1 MPNTF
6 PGPSRR
12 GNAPKR
18 ILLAVAVAAIGVGV
32 LVYVFAQNSG
42 GPTPGP
48 QGQGLPPAGAG
59 GGLQLGGEGDQVAR
73 NVDISF
79 VSREDPTRTQA
90 RMVAQQMAPQGP
102 RGYIATT
109 PRMAIFQSSGQTV
122 HVQADRGDLAM
133 PARNQPPER
142 GTLTGDVIIRIYEKG
157 IEDIDPANPGP
168 APAATFNTPALDFNV
183 ELGTVT
189 TQETVKGTAQNLV
202 FEVNGLDI
210 RGNQVTSQLERLE
223 SQRGG
228 TATFTPPPSKP
239 AQDKPQ
245 EPTRRQG
252 ERPTGQPRTGA
263 PAPSTQP
270 ATPAPTEPTVAAE
283 AVVDQYYHLQLQ
295 GNVAIVRG
303 TMTTSADTL
312 DAWVHLVDNALPDG
326 AIAPLGPQTASGQ
339 LDLTARLMTALMAAV
354 EQDQS
359 SDTTTGTPGE
369 PITLTWDG
377 PLVARPLASRP
388 RPELATDDL
397 AFRLSAPQRGLV
409 RVADSE
415 LGAKGHAATIDYYPT
430 TQRAVLLGPA
440 ANSVFVTAPGVGE
453 ARGIRVE
460 LDLLSETAAL
470 IGPGQLTAL
479 GEDQQG
485 RIAWAERADM
495 AFRQIPAADPS
506 QRGSLTLKSANFK
519 GKVNGQAQDA
529 RLAGE
534 TVDAEFFD
542 VDAGRPLIERLVL
555 AREPNEPAT
564 ASSDRTGSLS
574 GDLIEVDFELDD
586 TKQRSMPS
594 RLVATGSVKGRGQD
608 ATFNAD
614 TLEAKLNAT
623 LDGTKLRTEVDEAVL
638 TGSVDLAATDTNGA
652 RVAAKGERVLIRP
665 NEQYA
670 EIVAAD
676 GTIATASRAG
686 TEIAGPQIRLD
697 ALKGQ
702 AQVFGPGTLVHE
714 LHRDDR
720 PRPSTLTLGWD
731 NFMLFND
738 QDGSAEA
745 DGNAR
750 VNLTDNRNEED
761 RIAAANIQLAFS
773 VPAEATETEPMDP
786 DFAQGQRELL
796 WARAEADPAPG
807 SKVIIESRR
816 YLGASLQDR
825 TLQSALV
832 LMVPEAKLDGPTSNI
847 EATGE
852 GRAIILEHPD
862 ATPLDDGATSD
873 RARGAFTDMARGGAG
888 EALVDWLGS
897 MTFDRMAQELVLNRA
912 VRLSHRTDAD
922 APQLDLDCETLTIT
936 LEGLDR
942 SRSATTLRTARAEG
956 AVYAATD
963 DRELVCRS
971 LDYDARTGIV
981 IASGDPM
988 APVVVFDK
996 RSAQPASAASVR
1008 WNINTGEFTIVRP
1021 LPAGGAIPAGGP

>member
-1 MPNTF
+1 MPNTL

-18 ILLAVAVAAIGVGV
+18 ILLAVAIAAVGVGV

-48 QGQGLPPAGAG
+48 QGQGLPPVGSED
-59 GGLQLGGEGDQVAR
+59 GLQLGGAGDQVAS

-79 VSREDPTRTQA
+79 FSRDDQTRPQA

-109 PRMAIFQSSGQTV
+109 PRMAISQSSGQTV

-133 PARNQPPER
+133 PTRNQPPER
-142 GTLTGDVIIRIYEKG
+142 GTLTGDVLIRIYEMG
-157 IEDIDPANPGP
+157 IEAIDPANPGP
-168 APAATFNTPALDFNV
+168 APVATFATPALDFNV
-183 ELGTVT
+183 ELGTVST
-189 TQETVKGTAQNLV
+189 RETVKGTAENLV
-202 FEVNGLDI
+202 FEVDGLDI

-228 TATFTPPPSKP
+228 TATYTPPPSKP
-239 AQDKPQ
+239 TQAGPQ
-245 EPTRRQG
+245 EPARSRG
-252 ERPTGQPRTGA
+252 DRPAGQPRT
-263 PAPSTQP
+263 PSPTPTQASP
-270 ATPAPTEPTVAAE
+270 DPTPAEPAA
-283 AVVDQYYHLQLQ
+283 ALTDQYYHLQIQ
-295 GNVAIVRG
+295 DNVAIVRG
-303 TMTTSADTL
+303 TMTTTADTL
-312 DAWVHLVDNALPDG
+312 DAWVHLVDNSLPEG
-326 AIAPLGPQTASGQ
+326 AIAPLGTRTASGQ

-354 EQDQS
+354 EQDQATNP
-359 SDTTTGTPGE
+359 DDAGTSGEPGE

-377 PLVARPLASRP
+377 PLVARPLANRP
-388 RPELATDDL
+388 RELATDDL
-397 AFRLSAPQRGLV
+397 AFRLSAPERGLV
-409 RVADSE
+409 QIADAE
-415 LGAKGHAATIDYYPT
+415 MGAKGHAATIDYYPT
-430 TQRAVLLGPA
+430 TQRAILLGPA

-485 RIAWAERADM
+485 RIAWAERADIE
-495 AFRQIPAADPS
+495 FRRVAATND
-506 QRGSLTLKSANFK
+506 QKESLTLKSANFK
-519 GKVNGQAQDA
+519 GKVNGEAQDA
-529 RLAGE
+529 YLAGE

-542 VDAGRPLIERLVL
+542 VDGNRPLIRRLVM
-555 AREPNEPAT
+555 AREPNEPAM

-574 GDLIEVDFELDD
+574 GDLIEVDFELDEAE
-586 TKQRSMPS
+586 QRSLPS
-594 RLVATGSVKGRGQD
+594 RLVATGSVEGRGQE

-614 TLEAKLNAT
+614 KLDAKLSTT
-623 LDGTKLRTEVDEAVL
+623 LDGTKMRTEVDEAEL
-638 TGSVDLAATDTNGA
+638 TGSVDLAATDSNGA

-670 EIVAAD
+670 EVVAAD

-697 ALKGQ
+697 ALNGK
-702 AQVFGPGTLVHE
+702 AEVFGPGTLTHE
-714 LHRDDR
+714 LYRDGQT
-720 PRPSTLTLGWD
+720 RPSTLTLGWD

-738 QDGSAEA
+738 QTGSAEA

-750 VNLTDNRNEED
+750 VKLTDNRNEED

-773 VPAEATETEPMDP
+773 MPEEPDEAVPMDP

-807 SKVIIESRR
+807 SVVIIESRR
-816 YLGASLQDR
+816 YLGTSPQDR

-832 LMVPEAKLDGPTSNI
+832 LMVPEATLDGPTSNI
-847 EATGE
+847 EATGQ
-852 GRAIILEHPD
+852 GRAIILERPD
-862 ATPLDDGATSD
+862 ATPLDDGATTD
-873 RARGAFTDMARGGAG
+873 RARGSFTDMARGGSG

-897 MTFDRMAQELVLNRA
+897 MAFDRTAQQLVLNRA
-912 VRLSHRTDAD
+912 VRLSHRTGPDS
-922 APQLDLDCETLTIT
+922 PQLDLDCETLTIT

>member
-1 MPNTF
+1 MPHT
-6 PGPSRR
+6 PTGPSRR

-18 ILLAVAVAAIGVGV
+18 ILLAVAIAAVGVGV
-32 LVYVFAQNSG
+32 LVYVFAQGSG
-42 GPTPGP
+42 GPKQGP
-48 QGQGLPPAGAG
+48 QGQGLPPVGAQPG
-59 GGLQLGGEGDQVAR
+59 VQLGGGDQVAS

-79 VSREDPTRTQA
+79 VARDDPTRTQA
-90 RMVAQQMAPQGP
+90 RMVAQQMAPDGP
-102 RGYIATT
+102 RGYIATS

-122 HVQADRGDLAM
+122 HVQANRGDLAM

-142 GTLTGDVIIRIYEKG
+142 GTLTGDVLIRIYEAG
-157 IEDIDPANPGP
+157 IDAIDPDNPGP
-168 APAATFNTPALDFNV
+168 DPATTFATPALDFNV
-183 ELGTVT
+183 ELGTVST
-189 TQETVKGTAQNLV
+189 RETVRGTAQNLV

-210 RGNQVTSQLERLE
+210 RGNQATSQLERLE

-228 TATFTPPPSKP
+228 TATYTPPATKPS
-239 AQDKPQ
+239 D
-245 EPTRRQG
+245 
-252 ERPTGQPRTGA
+252 
-263 PAPSTQP
+263 PAPQQP
-270 ATPAPTEPTVAAE
+270 ADQPTPRPAATPRANPPAEAGIPPAPEVPAE
-283 AVVDQYYHLQLQ
+283 QPVEQFYHLQIQ
-295 GNVAIVRG
+295 DNVTIVRG
-303 TMTTSADTL
+303 AMTTTADTL
-312 DAWVHLVDNALPDG
+312 DAWVHLVDNALPEG
-326 AIAPLGPQTASGQ
+326 AIAPLGPRTASGQ
-339 LDLTARLMTALMAAV
+339 LDLTARLMSALVAAV
-354 EQDQS
+354 EQDRPAETS
-359 SDTTTGTPGE
+359 TGE

-377 PLVARPLASRP
+377 PLVARPLADRP
-388 RPELATDDL
+388 RELASDDL
-397 AFRLSAPQRGLV
+397 AFRLSSPERGLV
-409 RVADSE
+409 QVADAD

-430 TQRAVLLGPA
+430 TQRAILLGPA

-479 GEDQQG
+479 GEDRQG

-495 AFRQIPAADPS
+495 DFRRVPATGD
-506 QRGSLTLKSANFK
+506 QRETLTLESANFK
-519 GKVNGQAQDA
+519 GKVDGQTQDA

-542 VDAGRPLIERLVL
+542 VDAARPLIKRLVL

-574 GDLIEVDFELDD
+574 GDLIEVEFELDEARQGSLPD
-586 TKQRSMPS
+586 
-594 RLVATGSVKGRGQD
+594 RLVATGNVQGRGRE

-614 TLEAKLNAT
+614 ALDAKLSAT
-623 LDGTKLRTEVDEAVL
+623 LDGTKMRTEVDEALL
-638 TGSVDLAATDTNGA
+638 TGSVDLAATDSNNA
-652 RVAAKGERVLIRP
+652 RVTATGERVLIKP
-665 NEQYA
+665 QEQFV

-676 GTIATASRAG
+676 GAIATASRAG
-686 TEIAGPQIRLD
+686 TRISGPQIRLD

-714 LHRDDR
+714 LHREDR

-731 NFMLFND
+731 NFMLFD
-738 QDGSAEA
+738 DTKGEAEA
-745 DGNAR
+745 DGNAT
-750 VNLTDNRNEED
+750 VNLTDNRTEED

-773 VPAEATETEPMDP
+773 VPAEVDEALPTDP
-786 DFAQGQRELL
+786 DFAQGERELL

-807 SKVIIESRR
+807 SVVIIESRR
-816 YLGASLQDR
+816 YQGASLQDR

-847 EATGE
+847 EATGQ
-852 GRAIILEHPD
+852 GRAIILERPE
-862 ATPLDDGATSD
+862 ATPLDDGAVAD
-873 RARGAFTDMARGGAG
+873 RARGTFTDMARSGSNQ
-888 EALVDWLGS
+888 ALVDWLGT

-912 VRLSHRTDAD
+912 VRLSHRADAD
-922 APQLDLDCETLTIT
+922 SPQLDLDCETLTIT
-936 LEGLDR
+936 LAGLDR
-942 SRSATTLRTARAEG
+942 SRSATTLRSARAQG

-963 DRELVCRS
+963 ERELVCRS
-971 LDYDARTGIV
+971 LDYDATTGIV
-981 IASGDPM
+981 IASGDAM

>member
-1 MPNTF
+1 MPNTL

-18 ILLAVAVAAIGVGV
+18 ILLAVAIAAVGVGV

-79 VSREDPTRTQA
+79 VSRDDPTRTQA
-90 RMVAQQMAPQGP
+90 RMVALQMAPQGP

-168 APAATFNTPALDFNV
+168 APAASFATPALDFNV

-189 TQETVKGTAQNLV
+189 TQETVKGTAENLV

-228 TATFTPPPSKP
+228 TATFTPPPTKP
-239 AQDKPQ
+239 AQAAPQ
-245 EPTRRQG
+245 EATRSRG
-252 ERPTGQPRTGA
+252 ERPTGQPRTGTPS
-263 PAPSTQP
+263 PARTQ
-270 ATPAPTEPTVAAE
+270 ATPEPTPEVPTTAPV

-295 GNVAIVRG
+295 DNVAIVRG
-303 TMTTSADTL
+303 AMTTTADTL

-326 AIAPLGPQTASGQ
+326 AIAPLGPQAASGQ
-339 LDLTARLMTALMAAV
+339 LDLTARLMSALLAAV
-354 EQDQS
+354 EQDQAT
-359 SDTTTGTPGE
+359 DATTGEPGE

-377 PLVARPLASRP
+377 PLVARPLAIRP
-388 RPELATDDL
+388 DELTTDDL
-397 AFRLSAPQRGLV
+397 AFRLSAPERGLV
-409 RVADSE
+409 QVADAD

-430 TQRAVLLGPA
+430 TQRAILLGPA
-440 ANSVFVTAPGVGE
+440 ANSVFVTAPGIGE

-495 AFRQIPAADPS
+495 AFRRVPATDDAKE
-506 QRGSLTLKSANFK
+506 SLTLKSANFK
-519 GKVNGQAQDA
+519 GKVNGEAQDA
-529 RLAGE
+529 RLTGE
-534 TVDAEFFD
+534 TVDTEFYD
-542 VDAGRPLIERLVL
+542 VDASRPLIKRLVM

-564 ASSDRTGSLS
+564 ARSDRTGSLS
-574 GDLIEVDFELDD
+574 GDLIEVDFALDE

-594 RLVATGSVKGRGQD
+594 RLIATGTVKGRGQD

-614 TLEAKLNAT
+614 KLDAKLSAT
-623 LDGTKLRTEVDEAVL
+623 LDGTKMRTEVEEAVL

-665 NEQYA
+665 NDQYA

-697 ALKGQ
+697 ALNGK
-702 AQVFGPGTLVHE
+702 AEVFGPGTLTHE
-714 LHRDDR
+714 LYRDGQT
-720 PRPSTLTLGWD
+720 RPSTLTLGWD

-738 QDGSAEA
+738 QTGSAEA

-807 SKVIIESRR
+807 SVVIIESRR
-816 YLGASLQDR
+816 YLGTSPQDR

-862 ATPLDDGATSD
+862 ATPLDQDAAAD
-873 RARGAFTDMARGGAG
+873 RARDAFADMARGGAG

-897 MTFDRMAQELVLNRA
+897 MTFDRMAQQLVLNRA
-912 VRLSHRTDAD
+912 VRLSHRADAD
-922 APQLDLDCETLTIT
+922 SPQLDLDCETLTIT

>member
-1 MPNTF
+1 MPNTL

-18 ILLAVAVAAIGVGV
+18 ILLAVAIAAIGVGA
-32 LVYVFAQNSG
+32 LVYFFAQGSG

-79 VSREDPTRTQA
+79 VSRDDPSRTQA

-122 HVQADRGDLAM
+122 HVQADKGDLAM

-142 GTLTGDVIIRIYEKG
+142 GTLTGDVVIRVYDAN
-157 IEDIDPANPGP
+157 IETIDPANPGP
-168 APAATFNTPALDFNV
+168 APAATFTTPALDFNV
-183 ELGTVT
+183 ELGTVST
-189 TQETVKGTAQNLV
+189 RETVKGTAENLT

-228 TATFTPPPSKP
+228 TATFTPPPTEP
-239 AQDKPQ
+239 AQAEPQ
-245 EPTRRQG
+245 EPTRPRG
-252 ERPTGQPRTGA
+252 ERPAGQPRTRA
-263 PAPSTQP
+263 QP
-270 ATPAPTEPTVAAE
+270 PAPTQTTPDPTPAEPSAAP
-283 AVVDQYYHLQLQ
+283 ADQYYHLQLQ
-295 GNVAIVRG
+295 DNVAIVRG
-303 TMTTSADTL
+303 TMTTTADTL

-326 AIAPLGPQTASGQ
+326 AIAPLGTQAAGNQ
-339 LDLTARLMTALMAAV
+339 LDVTARLMSALLAAV
-354 EQDQS
+354 EQDQAT
-359 SDTTTGTPGE
+359 DTTTGEPGE

-388 RPELATDDL
+388 RELTSDDL

-409 RVADSE
+409 QVADAE
-415 LGAKGHAATIDYYPT
+415 MGAKGHAATIDYYPT
-430 TQRAVLLGPA
+430 TQRAILLGPA

-460 LDLLSETAAL
+460 FDLLSETAAL

-495 AFRQIPAADPS
+495 AFRRVPATEDTKET
-506 QRGSLTLKSANFK
+506 LTLRSASFK

-534 TVDAEFFD
+534 TVDAEFYD
-542 VDAGRPLIERLVL
+542 VDASRPLIKRLVM
-555 AREPNEPAT
+555 AREPNEPAE

-574 GDLIEVDFELDD
+574 GDLIEVDFELDG
-586 TKQRSMPS
+586 TRQRSLPS
-594 RLVATGSVKGRGQD
+594 RLVATGSVEGRGQE

-614 TLEAKLNAT
+614 SLDAKLVAT
-623 LDGTKLRTEVDEAVL
+623 LDGTKMRTEVDEATL
-638 TGSVDLAATDTNGA
+638 TGSVDLAAVDTNGA
-652 RVAAKGERVLIRP
+652 RVTAQGERVFIKP
-665 NEQYA
+665 QDQYV
-670 EIVAAD
+670 EIVGTD

-697 ALKGQ
+697 ALNGK
-702 AQVFGPGTLVHE
+702 AEVFGPGTLTHE
-714 LHRDDR
+714 LYRDDR

-731 NFMLFND
+731 NFMLFD
-738 QDGSAEA
+738 DAKGQAEA

-761 RIAAANIQLAFS
+761 RIAAANIQLAFH
-773 VPAEATETEPMDP
+773 VPAESNETVPLDP

-807 SKVIIESRR
+807 SVVIIESRR
-816 YLGASLQDR
+816 YLGSSPQDR

-847 EATGE
+847 EATGQ
-852 GRAIILEHPD
+852 GRAIILERPD
-862 ATPLDDGATSD
+862 ATPLDDGATTD
-873 RARGAFTDMARGGAG
+873 RARGSFTDIARGGSG
-888 EALVDWLGS
+888 QALVDWLGS
-897 MTFDRMAQELVLNRA
+897 MAFDRMAQELVLQRA
-912 VRLSHRTDAD
+912 VRLSHRADAD

-942 SRSATTLRTARAEG
+942 SRSATTLRSARAEG

>member
-1 MPNTF
+1 MPYTL

-18 ILLAVAVAAIGVGV
+18 ILLAVAVATIGVGV
-32 LVYVFAQNSG
+32 LIYVFAQSSG

-48 QGQGLPPAGAG
+48 QGQGLPPVGSEE
-59 GGLQLGGEGDQVAR
+59 GLQLGGDQVAR

-79 VSREDPTRTQA
+79 VGRDDPDRPQA

-102 RGYIATT
+102 RGYIATS
-109 PRMAIFQSSGQTV
+109 PRMTLAQSSGQTV
-122 HVQADRGDLAM
+122 HVQANRGDLAM
-133 PARNQPPER
+133 PAANQPPER
-142 GTLTGDVIIRIYEKG
+142 GTLTGDVVIRVYEIG
-157 IEDIDPANPGP
+157 IEAIDPANPGP
-168 APAATFNTPALDFNV
+168 APAATFTTPALDFNV
-183 ELGTVT
+183 ELGTVST
-189 TQETVKGTAQNLV
+189 RETVKGTAENLV
-202 FEVNGLDI
+202 FEINGLDI

-228 TATFTPPPSKP
+228 TATYTPPASQPTQAAPHASSRTRGEPP
-239 AQDKPQ
+239 A
-245 EPTRRQG
+245 
-252 ERPTGQPRTGA
+252 GQPRKREPSSP
-263 PAPSTQP
+263 PAQLTPEPPQAEQP
-270 ATPAPTEPTVAAE
+270 EPTI
-283 AVVDQYYHLQLQ
+283 DQFYHLQIQ
-295 GNVAIVRG
+295 DNVTIARG

-312 DAWVHLVDNALPDG
+312 DAWVRLVDNALPDG
-326 AIAPLGPQTASGQ
+326 AIAPLGSPTASGQ
-339 LDLTARLMTALMAAV
+339 LDLTTRLMSALVTAV
-354 EQDQS
+354 EQDQAV
-359 SDTTTGTPGE
+359 DAAPTGE
-369 PITLTWDG
+369 PIRLTWDG
-377 PLVARPLASRP
+377 PLVARPLADRP
-388 RPELATDDL
+388 RELASDDL
-397 AFRLSAPQRGLV
+397 AFRLSSPQRGLV
-409 RVADSE
+409 QVADSD

-430 TQRAVLLGPA
+430 TQRAILLGPA

-470 IGPGQLTAL
+470 VGPGQLTAL

-495 AFRQIPAADPS
+495 EFRRVPAAED
-506 QRGSLTLKSANFK
+506 RKETLTLESASFK

-529 RLAGE
+529 RIAGE

-542 VDAGRPLIERLVL
+542 VNASRPLIKRLVL
-555 AREPNEPAT
+555 AREPNEPAE

-586 TKQRSMPS
+586 TGQRSLPS
-594 RLVATGSVKGRGQD
+594 RLIATGNVEGRGQE

-614 TLEAKLNAT
+614 KLDARLSAT
-623 LDGTKLRTEVDEAVL
+623 LDGTKMRTEVDEATL
-638 TGSVDLAATDTNGA
+638 TGSVDLAATDSQGA
-652 RVAAKGERVLIRP
+652 RVTAEGERVFIKP
-665 NEQYA
+665 QEQYV
-670 EIVAAD
+670 EIMAD
-676 GTIATASRAG
+676 DGSIATASRAG

-697 ALKGQ
+697 ALNGK
-702 AQVFGPGTLVHE
+702 AEVFGPGTLTHE
-714 LHRDDR
+714 LHREDR
-720 PRPSTLTLGWD
+720 SRPSTLTLGWD
-731 NFMLFND
+731 NFMLFD
-738 QDGSAEA
+738 DDKGEAEA

-761 RIAAANIQLAFS
+761 RIAAANIQLAFR
-773 VPAEATETEPMDP
+773 VPSESDETVPLDP

-807 SKVIIESRR
+807 SVVIIESRR
-816 YLGASLQDR
+816 YLGTSQQDR

-847 EATGE
+847 EATGQ
-852 GRAIILEHPD
+852 GRAIILERPD
-862 ATPLDDGATSD
+862 AMPLDDGATPD
-873 RARGAFTDMARGGAG
+873 RGRGAFAEMARGGSN

-897 MTFDRMAQELVLNRA
+897 MTFDRMAQELVLQRA

-922 APQLDLDCETLTIT
+922 SPQLDLDCETLTIT
-936 LEGLDR
+936 LDGLDR
-942 SRSATTLRTARAEG
+942 SRSATTLRRARAEG

-981 IASGDPM
+981 IASGDAM

-1021 LPAGGAIPAGGP
+1021 LPAGGAIPAGGR